1 MKTQA
6 LLTFFILLFAINS
19 KAEEVGESRDLQ
31 PFREVSLRLSANLFI
46 EQGDGYRIEMSGRQE
61 TLDRMIVEV
70 VDHKLIIRFSYEDM
84 LLGNFDAGKITLKVT
99 TPTIE
104 MLSIAGSGNI
114 IAEKPVQSRVLELFI
129 AGSGDIKIANLSC
142 ERVETEITGSGDVV
156 LLGQP
161 VKEVRVLIAG
171 SGNFIG
177 SQLKTEFAKV
187 RIAGSGNCDI
197 YADNFIDARIVGSG
211 DIRYKGE
218 ALVESGISGSG
229 KIQKI
234 N

>member
-6 LLTFFILLFAINS
+6 FLTFFILLFAINS
-19 KAEEVGESRDLQ
+19 RAEEVSETRDLR
-31 PFREVSLRLSANLFI
+31 PFREISLRLSANLFI
-46 EQGDGYRIEMSGRQE
+46 EQGDEYRIEMNGRQE

-84 LLGNFDAGKITLKVT
+84 LLGNFDGGKITLKVI

-104 MLSIAGSGNI
+104 MLSVAGSGNI
-114 IAEKPVQSRVLELFI
+114 IAEKPLESRVLELFI
-129 AGSGDIKIANLSC
+129 AGSGDIKIANLTC
-142 ERVETEITGSGDVV
+142 ERVEAEITGSGDVV
-156 LLGQP
+156 LSGQP
-161 VKEVRVLIAG
+161 VKEIKVLIAG
-171 SGNFIG
+171 SGNIIA
-177 SQLKTEFAKV
+177 SQLKTEYAKL

>member
-1 MKTQA
+1 MLLLA
-6 LLTFFILLFAINS
+6 LL
-19 KAEEVGESRDLQ
+19 
-31 PFREVSLRLSANLFI
+31 
-46 EQGDGYRIEMSGRQE
+46 
-61 TLDRMIVEV
+61 
-70 VDHKLIIRFSYEDM
+70 
-84 LLGNFDAGKITLKVT
+84 
-99 TPTIE
+99 
-104 MLSIAGSGNI
+104 
-114 IAEKPVQSRVLELFI
+114 
-129 AGSGDIKIANLSC
+129 
-142 ERVETEITGSGDVV
+142 
-156 LLGQP
+156 
-161 VKEVRVLIAG
+161 
-171 SGNFIG
+171 NFIG